1 MLQRNFSILL
11 VVMAKAWKVA
21 STNLFHNLSSMTST
35 QPQWIIQSLRR
46 RCNTDDVECKFEF
59 SINTQVGAP
68 IDCTYTTTAGHG
80 LPASQS
86 SGDHQMCGQFT
97 IASGW
102 SDMKPMGRFR
112 VLAIMDPVDRMLIWA
127 TYMDEQVQLGAI
139 VIPDQAYAPVRIGG
153 WDICPV

>member
-86 SGDHQMCGQFT
+86 SGDHQMFNLVQSLYLTKHMRLLG
-97 IASGW
+97 
-102 SDMKPMGRFR
+102 
-112 VLAIMDPVDRMLIWA
+112 LVDG
-127 TYMDEQVQLGAI
+127 TYALYSAD
-139 VIPDQAYAPVRIGG
+139 
-153 WDICPV
+153 